1 MIPIFM
7 LETDVVPP
15 CSTVDPDSFFPL
27 DNFLENS
34 TSSTKDITYANER
47 AAKAVC
53 EECPLKLPCAL
64 YAIQTNP
71 QGIWG
76 GTTESERMAIRRGR
90 GVKLQK
96 SLGLV
101 PTKRR

>member
-1 MIPIFM
+1 MIPEFM
-7 LETDVVPP
+7 LKSDVTPN
-15 CSTVDPDSFFPL
+15 CSTADPDAFFPI
-27 DNFLENS
+27 DDFNDRS
-34 TSSTKDITYANER
+34 GAKMPSTYANER

-64 YAIQTNP
+64 YAIRTGP

-76 GTTESERMAIRRGR
+76 GTTESERTAIRRGR
-90 GVKLQK
+90 GIRLQK
-96 SLGLV
+96 SLGLE